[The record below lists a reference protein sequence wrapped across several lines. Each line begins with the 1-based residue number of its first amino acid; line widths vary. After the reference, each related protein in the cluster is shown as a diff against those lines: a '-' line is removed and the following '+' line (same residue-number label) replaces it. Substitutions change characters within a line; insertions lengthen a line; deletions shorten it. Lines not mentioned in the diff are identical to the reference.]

1 MKAAS
6 QWESPV
12 KEILIPFIGREGQ
25 DRDTIPVYIRVPKRD
40 GNGKVPVVILMTGLH
55 GYKPDNT
62 ELTNEFLS
70 RGWGV
75 VIVEIP
81 GTADCPSDPKSCDR
95 LWSCILDWMEK
106 ESARTGLL

>member
-6 QWESPV
+6 KWESPV
-12 KEILIPFIGREGQ
+12 KEILIPFTSREGQ
-25 DRDTIPVYIRVPKRD
+25 DRDTIPVYIHVPKLERE

-81 GTADCPSDPKSCDR
+81 GTADCPSDPSDPKSCDR
-95 LWSCILDWMEK
+95 LWSYILD
-106 ESARTGLL
+106 